1 MPAYWSDERV
11 LWVDAGSTIFAV
23 DRPVQTMM
31 LTPIATGVYPGAYR
45 RARGCNRVMKTR
57 AVMRAARA
65 AVRKAD
71 NCMYHGEKLNAITHL
86 VAAVLA
92 LVGAVVLVVLAALGG
107 DPWKVV
113 SVSIYGLTLVLLY
126 TFSVLY
132 HSLRGRAK
140 VILQKLDH
148 QSIYLLI
155 AGSYTPFCLV
165 TLRGGWGWSLFGVVW
180 GLAVIGSLQEFWADK
195 ARILS
200 VVIYL
205 VMGWAV
211 VVALVPLHKALG
223 PAGFAWLVA
232 GGLFYTL
239 GIVFYALDAR
249 VTHFHGVWHLFVM
262 AGSAAHYVAILF
274 YVI

>member
-1 MPAYWSDERV
+1 V
-11 LWVDAGSTIFAV
+11 
-23 DRPVQTMM
+23 
-31 LTPIATGVYPGAYR
+31 
-45 RARGCNRVMKTR
+45 
-57 AVMRAARA
+57 
-65 AVRKAD
+65 
-71 NCMYHGEKLNAITHL
+71 YHGEKLNAITHL

-92 LVGAVVLVVLAALGG
+92 LVGAAVLVVLAALGG

-126 TFSVLY
+126 TFSALY
-132 HSLRGRAK
+132 HSLHGRAK
-140 VILQKLDH
+140 AILRKLDH

-180 GLAVIGSLQEFWADK
+180 GLVVIGSLQEFWADK

-200 VVIYL
+200 VVIYV
-205 VMGWAV
+205 VMGWAAM
-211 VVALVPLHKALG
+211 VALVPLHKALG
-223 PAGFAWLVA
+223 SAGFAWLVA

-249 VTHFHGVWHLFVM
+249 VSYFHGVWHLFVM
-262 AGSAAHYVAILF
+262 AGSAAHYVAILC

>member
-1 MPAYWSDERV
+1 
-11 LWVDAGSTIFAV
+11 
-23 DRPVQTMM
+23 
-31 LTPIATGVYPGAYR
+31 
-45 RARGCNRVMKTR
+45 
-57 AVMRAARA
+57 
-65 AVRKAD
+65 
-71 NCMYHGEKLNAITHL
+71 MYHGERLNAITHL
-86 VAAVLA
+86 VAAALA
-92 LVGAVVLVVLAALGG
+92 LAGAAVLVVLAARSG

-140 VILQKLDH
+140 RVLQKLDH

-165 TLRGGWGWSLFGVVW
+165 TLRGAWGWSLFGVVW

-195 ARILS
+195 ARVLS
-200 VVIYL
+200 VVIYV

-211 VVALVPLHKALG
+211 VVALGPLRLALG
-223 PAGFAWLVA
+223 PAGFLWLVA

-239 GIVFYALDAR
+239 GIVFYAFDAR
-249 VTHFHGVWHLFVM
+249 IRHFHGIWHLFVM
-262 AGSAAHYVAILF
+262 AGSAAHYVAILR